1 MVTEYGLKSKC
12 ASAEDIGGKME
23 AVLIETRLG
32 PRKRAKGRHRGSIR
46 SAGDPPPPPGRTVHL
61 RKAVTLRFLNV
72 CNYNAKERDSK

>member
-23 AVLIETRLG
+23 AVLMETRLG

-46 SAGDPPPPPGRTVHL
+46 SAGDPPPPSGRTMHL

-72 CNYNAKERDSK
+72 CNYNAKERD